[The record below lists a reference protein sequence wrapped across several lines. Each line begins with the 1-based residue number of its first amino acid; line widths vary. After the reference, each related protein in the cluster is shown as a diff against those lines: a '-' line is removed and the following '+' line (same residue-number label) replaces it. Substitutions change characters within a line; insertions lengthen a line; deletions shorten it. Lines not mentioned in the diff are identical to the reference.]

1 MKPTWRLGAAT
12 TTKRDCSASRSA
24 PWKAWTSGMGCA
36 RRGLSAAVDDL
47 ARLDVATL
55 FMVWL
60 GFLVNTLAL
69 RTSLDG
75 KPTFRSLLA
84 QAKDTTQGA
93 FEHQVQPF
101 TRVVEVLK
109 PAFARSRTPCSRT
122 CFVPRATTCW
132 SSTRSG

>member
-1 MKPTWRLGAAT
+1 
-12 TTKRDCSASRSA
+12 
-24 PWKAWTSGMGCA
+24 MGCA